1 MQDQKETR
9 KWCRIDTNGYQEVID
24 RIRHPLFI
32 IRDDISRDKITKST
46 HIQIEKIFDFLQE
59 MGNEEIWQIQDA
71 DSQDGKLHFDF

>member
-24 RIRHPLFI
+24 RIRHPMFI

-46 HIQIEKIFDFLQE
+46 HMK
-59 MGNEEIWQIQDA
+59 
-71 DSQDGKLHFDF
+71 